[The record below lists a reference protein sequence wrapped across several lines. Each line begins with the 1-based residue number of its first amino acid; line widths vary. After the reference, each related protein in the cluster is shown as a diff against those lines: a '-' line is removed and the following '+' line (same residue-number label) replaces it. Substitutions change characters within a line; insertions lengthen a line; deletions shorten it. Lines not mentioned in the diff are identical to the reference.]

1 MLLRLDPPRPRPI
14 IRQMLLYDIAYAC
27 AAPVALPLLVRKS
40 LRTGKYRSD
49 LAGRFGAG
57 YALPERPRDSR
68 LLMLHCVSVGE
79 LNSVQTLIRRL
90 LAADP
95 NLHLAITTTTD
106 TGTARAQSLFP
117 PGSNSRIHTARFPFD
132 FSFAVESLLDRLRP
146 DAIALVELETW
157 PNFLS
162 IASARRIPIALIN
175 GRISERSFPRYRF
188 IRPLMKNM
196 LRKIDWI
203 TAQTPAIAERFQ
215 VLGANPKTL
224 SVLPTLKYDNAHVA
238 DHIPGQ
244 ELLAAAMGLLPAH
257 QLLVAGSTGPGEE
270 DYLLDALQK
279 LAPQFPNLRLSIAP
293 RHPEVV
299 PQVIA
304 AIQARGLKPVLR
316 TERPDG
322 ATNSNNEPLS
332 GEQVFVLNTM
342 GELRKLY
349 ALAFAAFVGR
359 SLIKKGGG
367 GSDMIEVTALAKPC
381 CFGPYTQNFAEAV
394 ELLVSQ
400 DAAVETADGEALT
413 RTLDAW
419 LRDPS
424 AAGALGRRAQELIRA
439 QQGSTDQYV
448 ARLLELFRR

>member
-1 MLLRLDPPRPRPI
+1 
-14 IRQMLLYDIAYAC
+14 MLLYDLAYAC

-49 LAGRFGAG
+49 LAGRFGSG
-57 YALPERPRDSR
+57 PELPPRPPESR

-106 TGTARAQSLFP
+106 TGTARAQVLFP
-117 PGSNSRIHTARFPFD
+117 PSADSRIHTARFPFD
-132 FSFAVESLLDRLRP
+132 FSFAVEHLFDRLRP

-162 IASARRIPIALIN
+162 IARSRRIPIGLIN
-175 GRISERSFPRYRF
+175 GRISERSFPRYRR
-188 IRPLMKNM
+188 IRPLVKHM

-203 TAQTPAIAERFQ
+203 TAQTPAIAERFRA
-215 VLGANPKTL
+215 LGAAPATL
-224 SVLPTLKYDNAHVA
+224 SILPTLKYDNAQISNRV
-238 DHIPGQ
+238 DGQ
-244 ELLAAAMGLLPAH
+244 EALAAAMGLAPGH
-257 QLLVAGSTGPGEE
+257 SMVIAGSTGPGEE
-270 DYLLDALQK
+270 EFLLNACQELSPK
-279 LAPQFPNLRLSIAP
+279 FPDLRLAIAP

-299 PQVIA
+299 PQVIS
-304 AIQARGLKPVLR
+304 AIARRGLTPVLR
-316 TERPDG
+316 TERPDAG
-322 ATNSNNEPLS
+322 MHTESDPWPS
-332 GEQVFVLNTM
+332 TCVFVMNTM

-367 GSDMIEVTALAKPC
+367 GSDMIEVAALAKPC

-394 ELLVSQ
+394 ELLVSRN
-400 DAAVETADGEALT
+400 AATEIANEHALST
-413 RTLDAW
+413 TLGQW
-419 LRDPS
+419 LSDPAS
-424 AAGALGRRAQELIRA
+424 ALAQGRRAQELIRT

-448 ARLLELFRR
+448 MRLLELLRR